1 MKNLIYLF
9 VFIGIVSLISC
20 NKDDNTPAP
29 QATNSLVS
37 KIDGVSIAFDQVS
50 VVKETYTDYVDLV
63 ITATTSGDNP
73 KTIIFN
79 VTQLAIGTDACYYF
93 AYNQESVFYS
103 WGSETGGNSFEVN
116 VTENTTSKI
125 KGTFSGTLPNVD
137 LTGAIA
143 ISNGTFDI
151 SY

>member
-1 MKNLIYLF
+1 MKNFMLLF
-9 VFIGIVSLISC
+9 VFIGIVALSSC
-20 NKDDNTPAP
+20 NKDDNTSILQP
-29 QATNSLVS
+29 TNSLVA
-37 KIDGVSIAFDQVS
+37 KVDGVSITFDQVS

-63 ITATTSGDNP
+63 ITATTSGDTP

-79 VTQLAIGTDACYYF
+79 VTQLVTGTDACYYF

-116 VTENTTSKI
+116 VAENTTSKI

-143 ISNGTFDI
+143 ITNGTFDI